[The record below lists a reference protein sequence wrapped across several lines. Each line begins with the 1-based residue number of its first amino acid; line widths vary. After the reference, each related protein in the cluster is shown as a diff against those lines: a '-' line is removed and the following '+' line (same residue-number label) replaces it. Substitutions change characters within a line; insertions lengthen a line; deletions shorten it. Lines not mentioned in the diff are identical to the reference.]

1 MKATWIGDMF
11 DQGATMVEV
20 ETLPFI
26 TPTLWPLTCAQC
38 PVDLP
43 GLKTEEDNSPELL
56 LVMERSFPNYH
67 WFLSGISAGE
77 ESLFQHSDM
86 TVTSL
91 PTMRDFT
98 PNTTVPCHLLLRT
111 PNHWT
116 FLPPSAMHHC
126 LSPGGMTHQRLSSL
140 PIPLLDLQT
149 HPIHKMSF
157 CFQWELFNLSHF
169 VVKMGSVLSFDKW
182 KKNNHSRCSLDKQQ
196 RGSISTNLTNKL
208 A

>member
-1 MKATWIGDMF
+1 MKAKWIVVMF
-11 DQGATMVEV
+11 DQGATLVEV
-20 ETLPFI
+20 ETLHFI
-26 TPTLWPLTCAQC
+26 TPTLWPLTCAHC

-43 GLKTEEDNSPELL
+43 GLKTREDNSLELVL
-56 LVMERSFPNYH
+56 LMERSFLNYH

-77 ESLFQHSDM
+77 KSLIQLGDM
-86 TVTSL
+86 TVTFL
-91 PTMRDFT
+91 LTMRDFT
-98 PNTTVPCHLLLRT
+98 PNTTVPSPPPLRT
-111 PNHWT
+111 TNHWT

-126 LSPGGMTHQRLSSL
+126 LSPGGTTHQRLSS
-140 PIPLLDLQT
+140 PSIPPLDLQT

-169 VVKMGSVLSFDKW
+169 VVKMGTVLSCDKW
-182 KKNNHSRCSLDKQQ
+182 KKNNHSWCSLDKQQ